1 MRYMGQSVT
10 HMVSF
15 CLRGFRGG
23 SHLRLPQLFPR
34 ALTSP
39 TVTQRVLHTK
49 SLSKLIFLSLG
60 LLSLWYITNDTFL
73 SDHLRLLG
81 SLPDE
86 PFSQSAD
93 KSLGP
98 YPFQGQ
104 DGSRPFQWIQ
114 FNEHQLRKAQPGPR
128 KPLRSLPSTMVT
140 RPSVIAIDYAAEH
153 P

>member
-98 YPFQGQ
+98 YPFRGRMEVGHSSGSSSMNTSLERLSLGQ
-104 DGSRPFQWIQ
+104 E
-114 FNEHQLRKAQPGPR
+114 NH
-128 KPLRSLPSTMVT
+128 
-140 RPSVIAIDYAAEH
+140 
-153 P
+153 